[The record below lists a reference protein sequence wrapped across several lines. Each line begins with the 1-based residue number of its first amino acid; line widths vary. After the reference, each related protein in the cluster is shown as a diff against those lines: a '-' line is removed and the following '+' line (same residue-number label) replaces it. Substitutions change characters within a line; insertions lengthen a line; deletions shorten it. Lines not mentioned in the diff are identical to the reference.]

1 MDKIIQ
7 FRQKKRTGHIDV
19 WWLYDDGGLTLLLP
33 HIIKTRRQFKVGGQI
48 GWLLQSPTLYSRSA
62 SSGCS
67 HLQTK
72 ASSST
77 WRLGTW
83 PVCCQGRELYYLFW
97 KSCFILSVCIQYY
110 ALPRFR
116 IDYETVTALPDVTKK
131 AEAAT
136 KAEFD
141 AMIAGCDI
149 AESELQEEREK
160 TNRSV
165 AGVCLNSD
173 C

>member
-1 MDKIIQ
+1 MYTI
-7 FRQKKRTGHIDV
+7 
-19 WWLYDDGGLTLLLP
+19 YTL
-33 HIIKTRRQFKVGGQI
+33 H
-48 GWLLQSPTLYSRSA
+48 
-62 SSGCS
+62 
-67 HLQTK
+67 
-72 ASSST
+72 
-77 WRLGTW
+77 
-83 PVCCQGRELYYLFW
+83 
-97 KSCFILSVCIQYY
+97 
-110 ALPRFR
+110 RFR

-165 AGVCLNSD
+165 AALCLNSD

>member
-1 MDKIIQ
+1 M
-7 FRQKKRTGHIDV
+7 
-19 WWLYDDGGLTLLLP
+19 
-33 HIIKTRRQFKVGGQI
+33 
-48 GWLLQSPTLYSRSA
+48 
-62 SSGCS
+62 
-67 HLQTK
+67 
-72 ASSST
+72 
-77 WRLGTW
+77 
-83 PVCCQGRELYYLFW
+83 
-97 KSCFILSVCIQYY
+97 VCIQYY

-165 AGVCLNSD
+165 GGFCLNSD

>member
-1 MDKIIQ
+1 M
-7 FRQKKRTGHIDV
+7 
-19 WWLYDDGGLTLLLP
+19 
-33 HIIKTRRQFKVGGQI
+33 
-48 GWLLQSPTLYSRSA
+48 
-62 SSGCS
+62 
-67 HLQTK
+67 
-72 ASSST
+72 
-77 WRLGTW
+77 
-83 PVCCQGRELYYLFW
+83 
-97 KSCFILSVCIQYY
+97 VCIQYY
-110 ALPRFR
+110 ALYRFR